1 MEGFLWCI
9 EIVCRKFLQ
18 SLLKIFKINNNP
30 LKLQQLFLT
39 ISHSK
44 QICLSWLV
52 LIHLVKQIL
61 LWHSS
66 AIKFKINSVYLL
78 MFILLLSENIHWLT
92 KERSEIHASTLN
104 RNIRYQK
111 TENKVLGFVLLVT
124 GKPLDLSK
132 IETF

>member
-1 MEGFLWCI
+1 MEDFLWCS

-66 AIKFKINSVYLL
+66 AIKFRINSVYLL

-111 TENKVLGFVLLVT
+111 TKNKVLSFVLLVT

>member
-1 MEGFLWCI
+1 MKGFLWCI

-111 TENKVLGFVLLVT
+111 TKNKVLSFVLLVT

>member
-9 EIVCRKFLQ
+9 EIVSRKFLQ

-111 TENKVLGFVLLVT
+111 TKNKVLSFVLLVT